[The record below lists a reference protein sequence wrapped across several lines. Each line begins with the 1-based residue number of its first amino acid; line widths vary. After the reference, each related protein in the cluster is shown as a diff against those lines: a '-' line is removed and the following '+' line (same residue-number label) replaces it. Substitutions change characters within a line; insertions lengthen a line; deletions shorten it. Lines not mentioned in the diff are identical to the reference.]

1 MAIDWQNIP
10 VISKVQ
16 MPSGNEYYIKDAEAR
31 EKIEA
36 LGSPTHFAGATTT
49 ALTDQATTNPIQIDD
64 ASYTAHAGD
73 VVVYGNKEFIFDGAK
88 WIELGDTSDLGLL
101 ARKDSV
107 SLAKGSGD
115 QVLGEATTFQN
126 ADSTV
131 SFASSA
137 GANFVTG
144 VDTAA
149 VAPSFTE
156 GAFSAGTLP
165 SFTEGEFNAGTLP
178 SFTYGAFNA
187 GTLPSFTEGAFD
199 EGTLPSKEADTFSA
213 GTLPTFSEGNFTPAS
228 LGAGFYTA
236 GTAASYSHSGFSG
249 GSLGAASKSAFAIEG
264 VTAEMGTGEDNET
277 LIFSDAGTSNAVTE
291 QGAFTAAVYGTDSFN
306 GGTPTAIDVTKFDG
320 GSKASDTFSQGSL
333 PSFTEGAFD
342 AGTLPSKAAD
352 TFSAGTLPSKTADT
366 FNAGTL
372 PSKDPDSFTAGTLPS
387 KAADTFSAGSAA
399 TFTTAKA
406 LTPSDTGTAAA
417 QSITVGTNDKVKVA
431 KYDDLNVSVS

>member
-1 MAIDWQNIP
+1 
-10 VISKVQ
+10 

-49 ALTDQATTNPIQIDD
+49 VLTDQATTNPIQIDG

-88 WIELGDTSDLGLL
+88 WIELGDTSDLGAL

-107 SLAKGSGD
+107 SLSKGSGD
-115 QVLGEATTFQN
+115 QVLGEATTFTAAQ
-126 ADSTV
+126 STV
-131 SFASSA
+131 SFGSSA
-137 GANFVTG
+137 GSDFVTG

-156 GAFSAGTLP
+156 GAFDAGTLPSFTEGAFSQGTLPSFTPGAFSAGTLP
-165 SFTEGEFNAGTLP
+165 SFTEGEFDAG
-178 SFTYGAFNA
+178 S
-187 GTLPSFTEGAFD
+187 
-199 EGTLPSKEADTFSA
+199 LPSKEADTFSA
-213 GTLPTFSEGNFTPAS
+213 GTLPTFTPGAFTPAS
-228 LGAGFYTA
+228 LAAGFYTA
-236 GTAASYSHSGFSG
+236 GVAPSYSHSGFSG
-249 GSLGAASKSAFAIEG
+249 GSLGEATTGSFAIEG
-264 VTAEMGTGEDNET
+264 VVAEMGSGADAET
-277 LIFSDAGTSNAVTE
+277 LIFSNAQESNAVTA

-306 GGTPTAIDVTKFDG
+306 AGSPTVIDTTKFNG
-320 GSKASDTFSQGSL
+320 GSKAADTFTQGSL

-342 AGTLPSKAAD
+342 AGSLPSKAADTWSAGTLPSKAAD
-352 TFSAGTLPSKTADT
+352 TFSAGTLPSKA
-366 FNAGTL
+366 A
-372 PSKDPDSFTAGTLPS
+372 DSFTAGTLPS
-387 KAADTFSAGSAA
+387 KESDTFSAGSAA

-431 KYDDLNVSVS
+431 VYNDLDVVVS